1 MVDFKFRHSVLLCKT
16 KEVGYRPRMTS
27 RPDTAH
33 GGHDD
38 RPHGSG
44 PGRNPSSS
52 LLRALS
58 IVMFLAEDRG
68 HPRGATLTDL
78 AAGLSL
84 SKSTILRLLA
94 PLREVRLVDQD
105 TESGRYRLGP
115 QNAFLGQVYL
125 EQLDFR
131 ETAAPHWHELAEG
144 IGETVHLVVF
154 DPPEIVYID
163 KVESPQPVRMH
174 SRIGSRQPAYC
185 TAVGKAFLAHA
196 SPTVVDQVIARGL
209 TPRTPPPACPR
220 RSRGPSPP
228 APRPPSPPP
237 SGCAPNWPP
246 CGSGGTRSTT
256 WRTRRRSAASRRRSS
271 TTAGPAPPRS
281 ASPGPPPASPGT
293 ASPRSG
299 RASSP
304 RPRPCPNASA
314 GRSRPPGLRSP
325 AGAGQLPLSGAGIDG
340 SPRTPASDRWT
351 R

>member
-33 GGHDD
+33 GGQDD
-38 RPHGSG
+38 RPTGSG
-44 PGRNPSSS
+44 PGRNTSSS
-52 LLRALS
+52 LRRALS

-131 ETAAPHWHELAEG
+131 ETAAPHLHELAEG

-196 SPTVVDQVIARGL
+196 SPTVVDQVIARGM
-209 TPRTPPPACPR
+209 PR
-220 RSRGPSPP
+220 
-228 APRPPSPPP
+228 
-237 SGCAPNWPP
+237 
-246 CGSGGTRSTT
+246 
-256 WRTRRRSAASRRRSS
+256 
-271 TTAGPAPPRS
+271 
-281 ASPGPPPASPGT
+281 
-293 ASPRSG
+293 
-299 RASSP
+299 
-304 RPRPCPNASA
+304 
-314 GRSRPPGLRSP
+314 
-325 AGAGQLPLSGAGIDG
+325 
-340 SPRTPASDRWT
+340 RTPATITTAERLRAELAAVRKRGYAIDDVENEEEIRCVAAPVFDHSGAVATAISVSGPASRVTRDRVAEIGESLLASTKALSERLGGTLPPSWAP
-351 R
+351 

>member
-1 MVDFKFRHSVLLCKT
+1 MP
-16 KEVGYRPRMTS
+16 G
-27 RPDTAH
+27 PDTAH
-33 GGHDD
+33 GGQED
-38 RPHGSG
+38 RPAPTG
-44 PGRNPSSS
+44 PRRNTSSS
-52 LLRALS
+52 LRRALS

-78 AAGLSL
+78 AEGLNL

-105 TESGRYRLGP
+105 ADSGRYRLGP
-115 QNAFLGQVYL
+115 QNALLGQVYL
-125 EQLDFR
+125 ERLDFR
-131 ETAAPHWHELAEG
+131 ETAAPHLHELVES

-196 SPTVVDQVIARGL
+196 SDAVVEQVIARGM
-209 TPRTPPPACPR
+209 
-220 RSRGPSPP
+220 PP

-237 SGCAPNWPP
+237 SGCTPNWPP
-246 CGSGGTRSTT
+246 SGSGGTRSTT

-271 TTAGPAPPRS
+271 ITAGRSPRRS

-299 RASSP
+299 SSSSTP
-304 RPRPCPNASA
+304 RRPCPGAWA
-314 GRSRPPGLRSP
+314 GHCRPLPPCRPG
-325 AGAGQLPLSGAGIDG
+325 
-340 SPRTPASDRWT
+340 
-351 R
+351 